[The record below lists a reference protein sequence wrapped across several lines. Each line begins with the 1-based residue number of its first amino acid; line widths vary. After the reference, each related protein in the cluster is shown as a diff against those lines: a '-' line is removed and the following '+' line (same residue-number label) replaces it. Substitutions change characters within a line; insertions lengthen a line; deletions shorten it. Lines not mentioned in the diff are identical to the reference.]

1 MPITLYNNMNT
12 ELSKIEAEITK
23 LKQENLKQRNEIEE
37 SALDHERQIDA
48 LLNDFIQVIDA
59 YDKVELKAK
68 ESGLVDDENAAK
80 AIKRMLQPKKV
91 ALSVLSKYN
100 VNQIDLDGKMIDE
113 NLCAV
118 VDTEPDSSKED
129 GLVVSIEKN
138 GYVRGDRLIRRAE
151 VIIIKN

>member
-1 MPITLYNNMNT
+1 MNT

>member
-1 MPITLYNNMNT
+1 MNA

-37 SALDHERQIDA
+37 SALNHERQIDA

-59 YDKVELKAK
+59 YDKVELKVK
-68 ESGLVDDENAAK
+68 ESGLADDENAAK
-80 AIKRMLQPKKV
+80 AVRRMLQPKRV

-113 NLCAV
+113 NLCTV